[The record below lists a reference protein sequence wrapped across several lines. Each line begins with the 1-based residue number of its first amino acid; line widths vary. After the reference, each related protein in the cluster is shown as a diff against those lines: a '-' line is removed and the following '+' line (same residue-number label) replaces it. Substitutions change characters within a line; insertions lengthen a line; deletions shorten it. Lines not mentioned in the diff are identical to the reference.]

1 MKLKH
6 IVLLVISGAMALSFT
21 FVTVKKHP
29 SRQKSENVSQQKH
42 STEPIGGFLSEDKH

>member
-21 FVTVKKHP
+21 FITVKHP
-29 SRQKSENVSQQKH
+29 SYQKSLNVSQQKH